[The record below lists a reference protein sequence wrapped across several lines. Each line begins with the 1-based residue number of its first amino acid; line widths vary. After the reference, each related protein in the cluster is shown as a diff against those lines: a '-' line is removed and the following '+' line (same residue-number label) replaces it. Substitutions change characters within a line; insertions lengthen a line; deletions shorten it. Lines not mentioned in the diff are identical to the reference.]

1 MSRVLVTGASRGIG
15 QAIARAFA
23 AQGDR
28 VVVHYG
34 SAREDA
40 EDTLNSLAGEGHALV
55 GGNIEDAAERI
66 VHEAVAAL
74 GGLDILVNNA
84 AVAPGPATATASTR
98 SRTRTG
104 SATSPDG
111 RGWADRNRKR
121 HLLFRAAPDSA
132 GEWRVHR
139 QCRLT
144 RGIPR

>member
-84 AVAPGPATATASTR
+84 AVAPGP
-98 SRTRTG
+98 G
-104 SATSPDG
+104 
-111 RGWADRNRKR
+111 NR
-121 HLLFRAAPDSA
+121 
-132 GEWRVHR
+132 HR
-139 QCRLT
+139 IDEVSYQDWQRDFAQMV
-144 RGIPR
+144 GVG